1 MLTGW
6 LTQARGSVLGRQLH
20 ADDDFEQ
27 ANAMVN
33 TTMDI
38 TVRARPD
45 AVARPGR
52 GLRRW

>member
-6 LTQARGSVLGRQLH
+6 RTQARWSVLGRQLH